1 VKELVVLDSGTFRR
15 SLQTIHSGQA
25 VACLGIEF
33 QDAQLLLI
41 KTGHKNIE
49 LIDLSQYSEKAAQ
62 STREYV
68 IENITKLPGIAA
80 VNPIVDTKF
89 NIDLWPL
96 LAISEKS
103 PMRGKI
109 HQRLFRVSLIS
120 QLLENQKFK
129 TVEYELS
136 DKFVSAAL
144 LNRRLATNNFS
155 RHEAS
160 FWIHAVRYATT
171 AFGIKSIR
179 ALLGHKH
186 EDPTPT
192 KLIFSLFPYWWLNP
206 YTSSAKDRFFP
217 AISDTSKNQNI
228 GHVSWLTTS
237 LFGYIRNR
245 KLLMGEGG
253 IARTEV
259 LQDSLKFTDFASL
272 FSVRRFKSLIGYRE
286 LIRSS
291 GLPKFHNL
299 RVNDIVAFEMSSSV
313 GSGDLQLSILNYI
326 SLNRF
331 LKENLTTHLVFRF
344 ESQPI
349 DRAVIFAS
357 AGLTK
362 SVGYWHSSMSMCENY
377 TSLHFPEGFLENLNE
392 DELVKAG
399 FPSRMLLPNLYCA
412 ETLAFTG
419 YDPKYTGLC
428 GPTRH
433 LDEMKVAKALLETG
447 KLKSSNKVAVAF
459 SSDPASAKFMESVII
474 ELHKMYPQIFFL
486 VKTHPA
492 FRTPPEF
499 FKNLESSIGKEAFRI
514 IGNAESLLETLCE
527 CSAIVVS
534 GTQLAFESMLV
545 DVVPVV
551 YEPKSSYIATN
562 FKKFEDY
569 CFITST
575 VAEIGDSIDSIFSK
589 SDLAEAKRR
598 NWRILIEKQFGQEQD
613 FSWDSFIDSL
623 EKL

>member
-1 VKELVVLDSGTFRR
+1 
-15 SLQTIHSGQA
+15 
-25 VACLGIEF
+25 
-33 QDAQLLLI
+33 
-41 KTGHKNIE
+41 
-49 LIDLSQYSEKAAQ
+49 
-62 STREYV
+62 
-68 IENITKLPGIAA
+68 
-80 VNPIVDTKF
+80 
-89 NIDLWPL
+89 
-96 LAISEKS
+96 
-103 PMRGKI
+103 
-109 HQRLFRVSLIS
+109 
-120 QLLENQKFK
+120 
-129 TVEYELS
+129 
-136 DKFVSAAL
+136 
-144 LNRRLATNNFS
+144 
-155 RHEAS
+155 
-160 FWIHAVRYATT
+160 
-171 AFGIKSIR
+171 
-179 ALLGHKH
+179 
-186 EDPTPT
+186 
-192 KLIFSLFPYWWLNP
+192 
-206 YTSSAKDRFFP
+206 
-217 AISDTSKNQNI
+217 
-228 GHVSWLTTS
+228 
-237 LFGYIRNR
+237 
-245 KLLMGEGG
+245 MGEGG
-253 IARTEV
+253 ISRTEV

-286 LIRSS
+286 LVRSS
-291 GLPKFHNL
+291 DLPKFHNFC
-299 RVNDIVAFEMSSSV
+299 VNEIVAFEMSSSV

-331 LKENLTTHLVFRF
+331 LKENPTTHLVFRF

-419 YDPKYTGLC
+419 YDPKYTGSC

-433 LDEMKVAKALLETG
+433 LDEMKVAKTLLETG

-459 SSDPASAKFMESVII
+459 SSDPASARFMENVII
-474 ELHKMYPQIFFL
+474 ELYRIDPDTYFL

-492 FRTPPEF
+492 FSTPTEF
-499 FKNLESSIGKEAFRI
+499 FKNLESSIGKEAFRV
-514 IGNAESLLETLCE
+514 IGDEESILETLFDCR
-527 CSAIVVS
+527 AIVVS

-551 YEPKSSYIATN
+551 YEPKSAYIATN

-575 VAEIGDSIDSIFSK
+575 VVEIGKSIDSIFSM

-598 NWRILIEKQFGQEQD
+598 NWKILIEKQFGQEQD